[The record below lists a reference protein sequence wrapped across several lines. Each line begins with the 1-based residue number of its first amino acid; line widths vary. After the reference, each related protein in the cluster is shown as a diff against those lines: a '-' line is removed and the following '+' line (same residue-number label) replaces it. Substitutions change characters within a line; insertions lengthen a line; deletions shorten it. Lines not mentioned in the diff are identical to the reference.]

1 MTLRNA
7 LDNNEPASFHLHG
20 SALHGRHRRA
30 ALAANPDATASPSAA
45 VTYEWWVS
53 DNEPEGTHYFHSHGN
68 TRLQTAHGLFGAV
81 MEPRPRHLDP
91 VKGEP
96 LSSGWAAIIQDPRGP
111 AFREFAFYYH
121 EVGNERYRHLDRR
134 LSGGPGGSLHLR
146 LPPRRPGDEL
156 P

>member
-20 SALHGRHRRA
+20 SALYVATTGA
-30 ALAANPDATASPSAA
+30 PALAANPDATASPGAA

-81 MEPRPRHLDP
+81 IVEPRAPATWTQSRGSP
-91 VKGEP
+91 CRAVGRP
-96 LSSGWAAIIQDPRGP
+96 SFRTRAAPPSGSSLSTTMR
-111 AFREFAFYYH
+111 
-121 EVGNERYRHLDRR
+121 
-134 LSGGPGGSLHLR
+134 
-146 LPPRRPGDEL
+146 
-156 P
+156 